1 MFKFLCLVLI
11 SFAAYGQG
19 DLSGNLRGQAGNAR
33 NNFGALQVPNNQA
46 TKTGAINALIETGNK
61 NLLANPGF
69 EHTTFST
76 GWTTSGTAVYS
87 GTTTT
92 SEVLAGLKSFRAVA
106 TAQTIDLLQDTT
118 LLASSRAGSQM
129 FYRFSARNTAPG
141 VTACVRANGVKL
153 TGGNN
158 CLALA
163 TDNVTRTY
171 ELAFLANG
179 TSNGI
184 EIDSAST
191 TGTLIVDEVEISTES
206 SAFIDVAQ
214 IGPWIDY
221 TPTFQGLGTV
231 TVIDARYRVVGASIQ
246 LNVAFTSG
254 TSTASELR
262 IGLPLNLVTDT
273 GSTTNVVVGNFI
285 KGIGTSGAI
294 KRDVVIAPD
303 AASYVLFAS
312 GEYSIAANPSIGLN
326 GNAILGLGDRASF
339 FATIP
344 VQGLSN
350 KITTFSQFAVS
361 DVSVENVF
369 SAKVSSTGVVSGE
382 NLDWISGNAVI
393 TNTATYALAFSSN
406 IFTQAPNCVATA
418 QESVDLT
425 TLGVVE
431 RVVVT
436 NTGGSW
442 RVTAGNT
449 GGPIAADWRIICTK
463 QGADYKAKNV
473 ITGSFSGIEKCADPY
488 ECTDTFSAKVSS
500 GGVVSGENI
509 DWIDGNCSYA
519 SGVSNCTIKTG
530 IGVTQSLNCASV
542 LDRNDTNTFAC
553 RYSNAGS
560 SSTNA
565 RTICGQTG
573 VNSASNEAYTLV
585 CQKQGV
591 DFRPKTAVAG
601 TFIDSV
607 VSPGAGRPVLYSF
620 YKTGSS
626 VVQDDYGDLVNGNC
640 SFAANLIT
648 CPFNSGKF
656 SQKPNCVVNS
666 FESTSVRNYIST
678 LTTSQIIFAMLDG
691 SGTGINANAMVM
703 CHGVQ

>member
-87 GTTTT
+87 GTT
-92 SEVLAGLKSFRAVA
+92 
-106 TAQTIDLLQDTT
+106 
-118 LLASSRAGSQM
+118 

-553 RYSNAGS
+553 R
-560 SSTNA
+560 
-565 RTICGQTG
+565 
-573 VNSASNEAYTLV
+573 SNEAYTLV

-607 VSPGAGRPVLYSF
+607 VSPGAGKPGLCSAKISSTGVISDQIGGCFASCTNANPRVCTYTTN
-620 YKTGSS
+620 YWEAGSS
-626 VVQDDYGDLVNGNC
+626 
-640 SFAANLIT
+640 
-648 CPFNSGKF
+648 
-656 SQKPNCVVNS
+656 PNCVANQFNNGASGEATIWASSNTTASVYTSNS
-666 FESTSVRNYIST
+666 SGANSQQNFNIS
-678 LTTSQIIFAMLDG
+678 
-691 SGTGINANAMVM
+691 
-703 CHGVQ
+703 CHGVRQ